1 MEKFRASPSLI
12 GCVGGSSFSAM
23 SKPLLYATKVLSTS
37 SALSS
42 ANSARYLWCKL
53 FSSVLSSGPAVML
66 VVDLVSL
73 NFVLFFHLTS
83 SAVKKKEKRST
94 LANDNGSTDPHKPKH
109 LETTLGHLD

>member
-1 MEKFRASPSLI
+1 
-12 GCVGGSSFSAM
+12 
-23 SKPLLYATKVLSTS
+23 
-37 SALSS
+37 
-42 ANSARYLWCKL
+42 
-53 FSSVLSSGPAVML
+53 ML

-73 NFVLFFHLTS
+73 NFVLLFHLTS